1 MNIVSKWHNAAES
14 ERHIQWIRELTRM
27 LTALGLTVVR
37 YTNDEVLRNIEGV
50 FENLISGVWGSTE

>member
-1 MNIVSKWHNAAES
+1 
-14 ERHIQWIRELTRM
+14 M